1 MKKMNPRFPAFTDGV
16 LRVCEE
22 TKAPSSF
29 NAARNPRDVEELR
42 VLVKL
47 PYKTMSCREQDME
60 FAEAMG
66 RSLSLKVQVADCPI
80 VQTKHSVL
88 IGKTLYSII
97 RSDRDKANKTLYLYL
112 EEVRKL

>member
-47 PYKTMSCREQDME
+47 PYKIMSCREQDME

-66 RSLSLKVQVADCPI
+66 RSLSLKVQTTNCAI
-80 VQTKHSVL
+80 VQTPHSVL
-88 IGKTLYSII
+88 VGKTLYSII
-97 RSDRDKANKTLYLYL
+97 RLDRDMDKKTMFLYL